1 MESKDTNGKDLKEN
15 FTMKKTIMAIV
26 LASALALCATACGNN
41 DTAED
46 ATLGESEAVAET
58 ATLGDSEPAA
68 AE

>member
-1 MESKDTNGKDLKEN
+1 
-15 FTMKKTIMAIV
+15 MKKTIMAIV